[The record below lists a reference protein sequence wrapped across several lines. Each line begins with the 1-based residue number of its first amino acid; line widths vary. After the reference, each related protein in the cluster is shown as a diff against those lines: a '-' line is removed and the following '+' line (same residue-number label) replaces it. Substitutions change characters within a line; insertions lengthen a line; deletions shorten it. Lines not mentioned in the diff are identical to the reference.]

1 MCVRAYECCEEERTS
16 LFLAKHVLE
25 TGHSI
30 DFEGTKTIAVIQH
43 QGQRIIREA
52 LEIAKRPNCLNKR
65 DDGIRLPLF
74 NRWRDIDRRCVPSL
88 LKILDNRLYVPVA
101 L

>member
-1 MCVRAYECCEEERTS
+1 MNAVKKKELTS
-16 LFLAKHVLE
+16 SLAKHVLE

-43 QGQRIIREA
+43 QRQRIIRET

-65 DDGIRLPLF
+65 DDGIRLS
-74 NRWRDIDRRCVPSL
+74 DIW
-88 LKILDNRLYVPVA
+88 KVA
-101 L
+101 LNGD